1 MRNAHLFYWLVKTRL
16 ECSSG
21 ATPFLDRGRQIN
33 FRVADYPP
41 GKVVCCCTS
50 TTLRRYP
57 PGGVP
62 RTCLKALPSRRDTCI
77 ALPQKYIKS
86 EDFEQRL
93 ESPRPYPQPDGM
105 KQKNES

>member
-1 MRNAHLFYWLVKTRL
+1 MIQLPLHESDPRNQPKMTEFW
-16 ECSSG
+16 
-21 ATPFLDRGRQIN
+21 TPVGRWGDHFLQ
-33 FRVADYPP
+33 VDYSP

-77 ALPQKYIKS
+77 GLPQRYIKS
-86 EDFEQRL
+86 EDFEQCL
-93 ESPRPYPQPDGM
+93 ESPRPYPQHDGM
-105 KQKNES
+105 EQKN